1 MGDEK
6 IRLHSVA
13 GSRSFRVLWLLY
25 EMGIE
30 PEVISYDLGRGDL
43 RSPDFQAISPAGR
56 VPVLEVDG
64 QVLFESGAITEYL
77 AETRPEHGLAPG
89 VGMPERA
96 QFLTWLH
103 YAETIGVLIQN
114 LNLQQ
119 VFLPKPE
126 MRSPTVIGIEVKRLA
141 ISLKPLERILGAQD
155 YLLKAGFS
163 AADTMMGFTLESARH
178 YVRFDRFPNLL
189 DYKAR
194 IERVQPI
201 NARLRRKGCS
211 SFMTGNSMRYRKASV
226 LSDVGTSGGGYFW
239 QDEEIGSQQWAN
251 ELKFSR

>member
-1 MGDEK
+1 MSDNN

-43 RSPDFQAISPAGR
+43 RAPEFLALSPAGR

-77 AETRPEHGLAPG
+77 CETCPEHGLAPG
-89 VGMPERA
+89 VGKPERS
-96 QFLTWLH
+96 QYLTWIH

-119 VFLPKPE
+119 VFLPDPA

-141 ISLKPLERILGAQD
+141 ISLKPLERILGAQE
-155 YLLKAGFS
+155 YLLSTGFS

-178 YVRFDRFPNLL
+178 YVRFDRFANLMA
-189 DYKAR
+189 YKTR
-194 IERVQPI
+194 IE
-201 NARLRRKGCS
+201 ARPAYQRAVEAEGL
-211 SFMTGNSMRYRKASV
+211 
-226 LSDVGTSGGGYFW
+226 
-239 QDEEIGSQQWAN
+239 QQFYDR
-251 ELKFSR
+251 EFYEVPEG

>member
-1 MGDEK
+1 MQEP

-25 EMGIE
+25 EMGLE
-30 PEVISYDLGRGDL
+30 PEVISYDLAKGEL
-43 RSPDFQAISPAGR
+43 RKPDFQGLSPAGR
-56 VPVLEVDG
+56 VPVLEIDG

-77 AETRPEHGLAPG
+77 CETRSEKGLAP
-89 VGMPERA
+89 MPGEDERA
-96 QFLTWLH
+96 QYLTWLH

-119 VFLPKPE
+119 VFLPDPA

-141 ISLKPLERILGAQD
+141 VSLKPLEGILAEQD
-155 YLLKAGFS
+155 FLLRRGFS

-178 YVRFDRFPNLL
+178 YVRFDRFPKLS

-194 IERVQPI
+194 IE
-201 NARLRRKGCS
+201 ARPAYQRALEAEG
-211 SFMTGNSMRYRKASV
+211 
-226 LSDVGTSGGGYFW
+226 L
-239 QDEEIGSQQWAN
+239 QQFYDR
-251 ELKFSR
+251 EFYEVPEG